1 MVASRQPQLW
11 EGLVA
16 RRANTTAAFTEES
29 RESRPTKEEQKAA
42 ASSPTIAAQQT
53 VERAQH
59 QSGKATQVAYTL
71 PHPIWQNE
79 YVDGVQV
86 HHVEPE
92 NLTDKLALLT
102 VRAMRCVYSS
112 AISVLHC
119 LKANRSS
126 HSLRAC
132 VSCRVV
138 S

>member
-1 MVASRQPQLW
+1 
-11 EGLVA
+11 VA

-42 ASSPTIAAQQT
+42 ASSPIIAAQQT

-102 VRAMRCVYSS
+102 VRAMRCVYTS
-112 AISVLHC
+112 AMTACRTAS
-119 LKANRSS
+119 SS
-126 HSLRAC
+126 HHTHCVRAC
-132 VSCRVV
+132 VS
-138 S
+138 